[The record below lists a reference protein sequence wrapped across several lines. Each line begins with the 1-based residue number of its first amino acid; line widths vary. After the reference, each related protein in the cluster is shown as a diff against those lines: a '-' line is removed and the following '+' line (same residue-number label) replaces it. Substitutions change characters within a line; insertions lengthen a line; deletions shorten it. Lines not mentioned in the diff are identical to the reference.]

1 VDGFGPAQKNRSV
14 SNAGGAMLEY
24 LEVKVLP
31 GIAAVRG

>member
-1 VDGFGPAQKNRSV
+1 VDRFGPAQKNRSV

-31 GIAAVRG
+31 GIAVVKV